1 LQAREDPKSNG
12 DSGPARFYIRSQ
24 TPFSM
29 PFSPSKDTIRKEA
42 IERRAKL
49 KALGAE
55 LSLKLSRNFAALIPI
70 PSGAVVSSYY
80 AIGDE
85 AVPGALE
92 SELRR
97 RGHAIVLPR
106 VAGRNLP
113 LDFHLWEEG
122 AQLHRGGFGLS
133 EPSRDWPMLAPDVL
147 IVPLL
152 AFDRQGYRIGY
163 GAGYYDRTIRGL
175 RDRKDIIAAGF
186 AFSIQEFEAV
196 PHLEYDERLDWVVTE
211 TGALRVRN

>member
-1 LQAREDPKSNG
+1 
-12 DSGPARFYIRSQ
+12 
-24 TPFSM
+24 M
-29 PFSPSKDTIRKEA
+29 PLSSPKDTVRKEA
-42 IERRAKL
+42 FERRAKL
-49 KALGAE
+49 KPRLAE
-55 LSLKLSRNFAALIPI
+55 LSLEISQNFVDAVPVR
-70 PSGAVVSSYY
+70 PGAVVSSYY

-85 AVPGALE
+85 ADPAALE

-97 RGHAIVLPR
+97 RGHRIVLPR

-122 AQLHRGGFGLS
+122 AQLLRGGFGLS

-152 AFDRQGYRIGY
+152 AFDPQGYRIGY

-175 RDRKDIIAAGF
+175 RERKTIIAAGF
-186 AFSIQEFEAV
+186 AFSVQQFEAL
-196 PHLEYDERLDWVVTE
+196 PHLAHDERLDWVVTE
-211 TGALRVRN
+211 TGAQRSRN

>member
-1 LQAREDPKSNG
+1 
-12 DSGPARFYIRSQ
+12 
-24 TPFSM
+24 M

-42 IERRAKL
+42 LERRAKL
-49 KALGAE
+49 KGSAAQ
-55 LSLKLSRNFAALIPI
+55 LSLKLAENFAASVPLR
-70 PSGAVVSSYY
+70 SGAVVSSYY

-85 AVPGALE
+85 ADPAALE

-97 RGHAIVLPR
+97 RGHRIVLPR

-122 AQLHRGGFGLS
+122 AKLVRGGFGLS
-133 EPSRDWPMLAPDVL
+133 EPSRDWPILAPDVL

-152 AFDRQGYRIGY
+152 AFDPEGYRIGY

-175 RDRKDIIAAGF
+175 RERKDVIAAGF
-186 AFSIQEFEAV
+186 AFSVQEFEAV
-196 PHLEYDERLDWVVTE
+196 PHLEHDERLDWVVTE
-211 TGALRVRN
+211 TGAQRIRA